1 MHSLCTPVTVTK
13 FQGVTLRPRSGP
25 SPIFMAIN
33 IFLDI
38 NLTIMV
44 IIHMSRQIVK
54 VDSGNSS
61 FRIVI
66 PRRLVEEMGWEHV
79 EHVVI
84 RKCSVRSIEIRSL
97 LYDETDEG

>member
-1 MHSLCTPVTVTK
+1 
-13 FQGVTLRPRSGP
+13 
-25 SPIFMAIN
+25 MAIN

-66 PRRLVEEMGWEHV
+66 PRKLIQELHWEKV
-79 EHVVI
+79 KYVVI
-84 RKCSVRSIEIRSL
+84 EKFLPHGLKIRSL
-97 LYDETDEG
+97 LYDEKDEGIDN

>member
-1 MHSLCTPVTVTK
+1 MSISRAGN
-13 FQGVTLRPRSGP
+13 F
-25 SPIFMAIN
+25 
-33 IFLDI
+33 FLD
-38 NLTIMV
+38 LYLSLWHLVIMAKD
-44 IIHMSRQIVK
+44 ISK
-54 VDSGNSS
+54 VSGGKLC

-97 LYDETDEG
+97 LYDEKSEGIDN